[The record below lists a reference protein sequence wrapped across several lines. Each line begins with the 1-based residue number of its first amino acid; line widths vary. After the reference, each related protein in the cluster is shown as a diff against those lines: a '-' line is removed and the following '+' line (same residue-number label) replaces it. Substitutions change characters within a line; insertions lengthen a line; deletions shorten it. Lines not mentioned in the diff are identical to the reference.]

1 MEVKDR
7 FLSEISDKFQ
17 GDTYGGIPVFFILEP
32 DGSIIADCWGPNGN
46 IGGPVSEEEVA
57 VFGEI
62 MKKVAV
68 RITEAEVEKLVEILK
83 LHIEERFGQR

>member
-1 MEVKDR
+1 MKDGYLAR
-7 FLSEISDKFQ
+7 ISDKFQ

-32 DGSIIADCWGPNGN
+32 DGSIVADCWGPNGN

-62 MKKVAV
+62 MKKAAV
-68 RITEAEVEKLVEILK
+68 RITDEEVEELVKILK
-83 LHIEERFGQR
+83 LHIEEFNSRR